1 MSVFLDREKL
11 SPAYLPKRL
20 LHRETEKNLLM
31 TILRPAVESPAG
43 AGVARVKVLGGVGA
57 GKTTLCLKV
66 GAELESA
73 YRQLVHV
80 YVNLRRFAGGRVGV
94 YRYLVRAVAEELFS
108 QSLSAEEL
116 LDNLLIFLR
125 NSSKR
130 LLITFDEAD
139 YHVMQNKGKMTVFY
153 DFTRLHEASSVRPLN
168 VAGVVFIAR
177 DVSFERF
184 LEKPEASS
192 LGASV
197 VKLEPYTKTQMRDI
211 LEDRVAEAFRKGAV
225 SDEVL
230 DYVADLA
237 CSPPL
242 SGDVRY
248 ALDVLLF
255 AGNLSESRGGR
266 HLEIDDVRYV
276 VAELGAGLRAEDL
289 VSLSFEEKA
298 VLLSVAKSLS
308 STRRVYAGVD
318 DVGKAY
324 GALRDAYGVSVED
337 FQACLKS
344 LSIKG
349 FVELRGGRQVG
360 LTGVDARRLAEFLE
374 KELVRRNG

>member
-20 LHRETEKNLLM
+20 LHRETERNLLL
-31 TILRPAVESPAG
+31 TILRPAVESQ
-43 AGVARVKVLGGVGA
+43 AGVARVKVVGGVGA

-66 GAELESA
+66 GAELETA
-73 YRQLVHV
+73 YKQLVHV
-80 YVNLRRFAGGRVGV
+80 YVNLRRFSGGRVGV

-116 LDNLLIFLR
+116 LDNLLTFLR
-125 NSSKR
+125 KSTRR

-139 YHVMQNKGKMTVFY
+139 YHVVQNKGRETVLY
-153 DFTRLHEASSVRPLN
+153 DFTRLHEATSVRPLN

-177 DVSFERF
+177 DPSFERL
-184 LEKPEASS
+184 LERPEASS

-197 VKLEPYTKTQMRDI
+197 VRLEPYTKLQMRDI

-230 DYVADLA
+230 EYVADLA
-237 CSPPL
+237 TSPPL
-242 SGDVRY
+242 LGDVRY

-255 AGNLSESRGGR
+255 AGNLAESRGRGS
-266 HLEIDDVRYV
+266 LDIDDIRYV
-276 VAELGAGLRAEDL
+276 VAELGFGLRAEDL

-308 STRRVYAGVD
+308 NTRRVYAGVE

-324 GALRDAYGVSVED
+324 GAVRDMFGVSVRD
-337 FQACLKS
+337 LQACLKS
-344 LSIKG
+344 LSVKG
-349 FVELRGGRQVG
+349 LVELRGGRQVG
-360 LTGVDARRLAEFLE
+360 LAGVDARRLAEFLE
-374 KELVRRNG
+374 KELVKRHG